1 MRIEELEREHE
12 RKREIDP
19 AELSTG
25 ADERR
30 DLGHA
35 SQPARGTMPTTP
47 PDPPSR
53 LPVRALGEYVF
64 GGRLD
69 AMRRLL
75 RDR

>member
-1 MRIEELEREHE
+1 MRIEELEQEHE
-12 RKREIDP
+12 RQNREVDP

-25 ADERR
+25 ANERR

-35 SQPARGTMPTTP
+35 SQPARRTMPA
-47 PDPPSR
+47 PDPSLR

-64 GGRLD
+64 GGRVD

-75 RDR
+75 RGR